1 MEEQNNSRRDF
12 LKKGALFTIG
22 AIAAAAVSENALA
35 AVNKLGGQ
43 GHEHFK
49 LPPLPYAYDALEPNI
64 DAKTMEIHHTKH
76 HQGYVN
82 NLNKALDEAK
92 VHTHSLEE
100 LLKNVSK
107 HNDAIRNNA
116 GGHYNHSLFWELMS
130 PKGGGE
136 PKGELADAIKR
147 DFGSFEKF
155 KEQFNDAGMKRFGSG
170 WAWLVK
176 KDGKLVIGS
185 TPNQDNPLM
194 DISELKGTP
203 VLGTDVWEH
212 AYYLKYQN
220 KRGDYLKNWWNVVNW
235 DKVQELYKAAK

>member
-1 MEEQNNSRRDF
+1 MEKKNNSRRDF

-22 AIAAAAVSENALA
+22 AIAAAAVSENAIA
-35 AVNKLGGQ
+35 AVDKLGIQ

-64 DAKTMEIHHTKH
+64 DKATMEIHHTKH

-92 VHTHSLEE
+92 VHTHSIEE

-107 HNDAIRNNA
+107 HSEAIRNNA
-116 GGHYNHSLFWELMS
+116 GGHYNHSLFWNLMS

-136 PKGELADAIKR
+136 PKGDLADAIKR
-147 DFGSFEKF
+147 DFGSFDKF
-155 KEQFNDAGMKRFGSG
+155 KEQFNDAGQKRFGSG

-176 KDGKLVIGS
+176 KDGKLMIGS

-194 DISELKGTP
+194 DISDLKGTP
-203 VLGTDVWEH
+203 LLGADVWEH

-235 DKVQELYKAAK
+235 DKVQELFKAAK